1 MPLILTEV
9 ANGRAWI
16 CDYVRWSAANPAKI
30 WGLHPR
36 KGTLQPGADADIAI
50 VDLEREWTI
59 DDARLQSRAKISP
72 WHGRS
77 VKGLPIHTLVRGRF
91 AMRDRRLCAEARG
104 WGRSVHAIQ
113 CMPPAVCA
121 MPTTPCKPSLPAAVQ
136 SDNADRS
143 PWIWSHLRAPHF

>member
-113 CMPPAVCA
+113 CMPPARVR
-121 MPTTPCKPSLPAAVQ
+121 
-136 SDNADRS
+136 NADNTMQAIVAGSGAKR
-143 PWIWSHLRAPHF
+143 